1 RDRFERFRQRCLH
14 ARRRHGCPDSE
25 CSGDGFA
32 PVARHAARSHR
43 MSERIRVLVVDDSAL
58 MRKLIPAILE
68 RDSSIEVVGTAM
80 DGAFALRKIEELEP
94 DVVTLDLEM
103 PRMDGLEMLRLI
115 MRSAPL
121 PVILFSTHSKE
132 GGYATL
138 KALALGA
145 VDFLAKPKDA
155 AAGHLEEIADRLIAK
170 IKVAKH
176 AAKRKLP
183 PVTVKEELP
192 KLAKASHPALAPRR
206 VIAIGI
212 STGGPNALQFMLSQ
226 IPSDFLSTIL
236 VVQHMPEGFTE
247 MFAKRLDECCPLE
260 VHEARSGDLLLA
272 GRVLIC
278 PGNRHIMVRRMPR
291 GDMAVLSD
299 GPPVNGHRPSA
310 DVLFH
315 SVSQEFGLTAVGVL
329 MTGMGDDGAEGLGA
343 IKAAGGMTIAQSED
357 TCVVSGM
364 PHAAIIKGYA
374 NKIIPLEGVAAFLM
388 SNYGAERN
396 PADKL
401 EKNDKYD
408 KNEKV
413 EGTPVSSQRS

>member
-1 RDRFERFRQRCLH
+1 
-14 ARRRHGCPDSE
+14 
-25 CSGDGFA
+25 
-32 PVARHAARSHR
+32 

-58 MRKLIPAILE
+58 MRKLIPAILA

-115 MRSAPL
+115 MRTAPL
-121 PVILFSTHSKE
+121 PIILFSTHSKQ
-132 GGYATL
+132 GGYVTL
-138 KALALGA
+138 KALSLGA

-183 PVTVKEELP
+183 PVVVKEGLP
-192 KLAKASHPALAPRR
+192 KPAKGSRPALAPRR
-206 VIAIGI
+206 VIAVGI
-212 STGGPNALQFMLSQ
+212 STGGPNALQYVLSQ
-226 IPSDFLSTIL
+226 IPSDFLSTIV

-247 MFAKRLDECCPLE
+247 MFAKRLDECCRLE

-272 GRVLIC
+272 GRALIC
-278 PGNRHIMVRRMPR
+278 PGNRHMMVRRMPR
-291 GDMAVLSD
+291 GDMVVLSD

-315 SVSQEFGLTAVGVL
+315 SVAQEFSLMSVGVL
-329 MTGMGDDGAEGLGA
+329 MTGMGEDGAEGLGA
-343 IKAAGGMTIAQSED
+343 IKASGGMTIAQSED

-364 PHAAIIKGYA
+364 PRAAILKGYA
-374 NKIIPLEGVAAFLM
+374 NKVIPLEGLGTFLA
-388 SNYGAERN
+388 NHYGAEKTS
-396 PADKL
+396 A
-401 EKNDKYD
+401 EKDLG
-408 KNEKV
+408 EKV
-413 EGTPVSSQRS
+413 EKGEKPERTPVSSHRA

>member
-1 RDRFERFRQRCLH
+1 
-14 ARRRHGCPDSE
+14 
-25 CSGDGFA
+25 
-32 PVARHAARSHR
+32 

-58 MRKLIPAILE
+58 MRKLIPAILA

-80 DGAFALRKIEELEP
+80 DGAFALKKIEELQP

-103 PRMDGLEMLRLI
+103 PRMDGMETLRLI
-115 MRSAPL
+115 MRRAPL

-138 KALALGA
+138 KALAMGA

-155 AAGHLEEIADRLIAK
+155 AAGRLDEIADQLIAK
-170 IKVAKH
+170 IKVAKR
-176 AAKRKLP
+176 AAGRKLP
-183 PVTVKEELP
+183 PAVVGEDVHPQKKGTRAMLP
-192 KLAKASHPALAPRR
+192 PRR

-212 STGGPNALQFMLSQ
+212 STGGPNALQFVLSQ

-247 MFAKRLDECCPLE
+247 MFAKRLDECCALE

-278 PGNRHIMVRRMPR
+278 PGNRHMMVRRMPR
-291 GDMAVLSD
+291 GDMVILSD

-315 SVSQEFGLTAVGVL
+315 SVAQEFALTSVGIL

-364 PHAAIIKGYA
+364 PRAAIIKGYA
-374 NKIIPLEGVAAFLM
+374 NKIIPLDGLGAYLV
-388 SNYGAERN
+388 SNYGAERGAAEKIEKN
-396 PADKL
+396 EKL
-401 EKNDKYD
+401 EKNDKH
-408 KNEKV
+408 EKI
-413 EGTPVSSQRS
+413 EKTPVPSQRS

>member
-1 RDRFERFRQRCLH
+1 
-14 ARRRHGCPDSE
+14 
-25 CSGDGFA
+25 
-32 PVARHAARSHR
+32 
-43 MSERIRVLVVDDSAL
+43 MTERIRVLVVDDSAL
-58 MRKLIPAILE
+58 MRKLIPAILA

-80 DGAFALRKIEELEP
+80 DGAFALKKIEELQP

-103 PRMDGLEMLRLI
+103 PRMDGMETLRLI
-115 MRSAPL
+115 MRRAPL

-145 VDFLAKPKDA
+145 VDFVAKPKDA
-155 AAGHLEEIADRLIAK
+155 PAGRLEEIADQLIAK
-170 IKVAKH
+170 IKVAKR
-176 AAKRKLP
+176 AAGRRLP
-183 PVTVKEELP
+183 PAMVDDQPIKKKGTRAPLP
-192 KLAKASHPALAPRR
+192 PRR

-212 STGGPNALQFMLSQ
+212 STGGPNALQYVLTQ
-226 IPSDFLSTIL
+226 IPADFQSTI
-236 VVQHMPEGFTE
+236 VIVQHMPEGFTE
-247 MFAKRLDECCPLE
+247 MFAKRLDECCALE
-260 VHEARSGDLLLA
+260 VQEARSGDLLLA

-278 PGNRHIMVRRMPR
+278 PGNRHMMARRMPR

-315 SVSQEFGLTAVGVL
+315 SVAQEFGLTAVGVL

-364 PHAAIIKGYA
+364 PRAAILKGYA
-374 NKIIPLEGVAAFLM
+374 SKIIPLDGLATFLV
-388 SNYGAERN
+388 NQYGAERH
-396 PADKL
+396 AGVQGAAAQSGG
-401 EKNDKYD
+401 EKVGKND

-413 EGTPVSSQRS
+413 EKISVSSPRS

>member
-1 RDRFERFRQRCLH
+1 
-14 ARRRHGCPDSE
+14 
-25 CSGDGFA
+25 
-32 PVARHAARSHR
+32 

-58 MRKLIPAILE
+58 MRKLIPAILA

-80 DGAFALRKIEELEP
+80 DGAFAFKKIEELQP

-103 PRMDGLEMLRLI
+103 PRMDGMEMLRLI
-115 MRSAPL
+115 MKRAPL
-121 PVILFSTHSKE
+121 PIILFSTHSKE

-145 VDFLAKPKDA
+145 VDFLQKPKEA
-155 AAGHLEEIADRLIAK
+155 AIGHLEEIADQLIAK
-170 IKVAKH
+170 IKVAKR

-183 PVTVKEELP
+183 PATIVEEAPAP
-192 KLAKASHPALAPRR
+192 KKGNRPALPPRR

-212 STGGPNALQFMLSQ
+212 STGGPNALQYVLSQ
-226 IPSDFLSTIL
+226 IPSDFLSTIV

-247 MFAKRLDECCPLE
+247 MFARRLDECCALE
-260 VHEARSGDLLLA
+260 VQEARSGDLLLA

-291 GDMAVLSD
+291 GDMVVLSD
-299 GPPVNGHRPSA
+299 GPHVNGHRPSA

-315 SVSQEFGLTAVGVL
+315 SVAQEFGLTAVGLL

-343 IKAAGGMTIAQSED
+343 IKGAGGMTIAQSED

-364 PHAAIIKGYA
+364 PRAAILKGHA
-374 NKIIPLEGVAAFLM
+374 NKIIPLDGLGSFLVHH
-388 SNYGAERN
+388 YGADKDLGEKAEKEDRTE
-396 PADKL
+396 KL
-401 EKNDKYD
+401 EKS
-408 KNEKV
+408 EKH
-413 EGTPVSSQRS
+413 ERIPVTSHRS

>member
-1 RDRFERFRQRCLH
+1 
-14 ARRRHGCPDSE
+14 
-25 CSGDGFA
+25 
-32 PVARHAARSHR
+32 

-58 MRKLIPAILE
+58 MRKLIPAILA

-80 DGAFALRKIEELEP
+80 DGAFALKKIEELKP

-103 PRMDGLEMLRLI
+103 PRMDGMETLRLI
-115 MRSAPL
+115 MRRTPL

-132 GGYATL
+132 GGYATF
-138 KALALGA
+138 KALAMGA

-155 AAGHLEEIADRLIAK
+155 SSHLDEIADQLIAK
-170 IKVAKH
+170 IKVAKR
-176 AAKRKLP
+176 AVGRKLP
-183 PVTVKEELP
+183 PAVIEETAAPKKATRAALP
-192 KLAKASHPALAPRR
+192 PRR

-212 STGGPNALQFMLSQ
+212 STGGPNALQFVLSQ
-226 IPSDFLSTIL
+226 IPADFQSAI
-236 VVQHMPEGFTE
+236 VIVQHMPEGFTE
-247 MFAKRLDECCPLE
+247 MFAKRLDECCALE

-278 PGNRHIMVRRMPR
+278 PGNRHMMVRRMPR
-291 GDMAVLSD
+291 GDMVILSD

-315 SVSQEFGLTAVGVL
+315 SVAQEFGLTTVGIL

-364 PHAAIIKGYA
+364 PRAAILKGYA
-374 NKIIPLEGVAAFLM
+374 NKIVPLDGLSAYLIR
-388 SNYGAERN
+388 NYGAERGA
-396 PADKL
+396 ADKV
-401 EKNDKYD
+401 EKNEKLEVND
-408 KNEKV
+408 KNERIEK
-413 EGTPVSSQRS
+413 TSVSSHRS

>member
-1 RDRFERFRQRCLH
+1 
-14 ARRRHGCPDSE
+14 
-25 CSGDGFA
+25 
-32 PVARHAARSHR
+32 

-58 MRKLIPAILE
+58 MRKLIPAILA

-80 DGAFALRKIEELEP
+80 DGAFALKKIEELQP

-103 PRMDGLEMLRLI
+103 PRMDGMEMLRLI
-115 MRSAPL
+115 MHRAPL
-121 PVILFSTHSKE
+121 PIILFSTHSKE

-145 VDFLAKPKDA
+145 VDFLAKPRDA
-155 AAGHLEEIADRLIAK
+155 AAGGLEEIADQLIAK
-170 IKVAKH
+170 IKIAKH

-192 KLAKASHPALAPRR
+192 RLTKASRPALPPRR
-206 VIAIGI
+206 VIAVGI

-247 MFAKRLDECCPLE
+247 MFARRLDECCPVE
-260 VHEARSGDLLLA
+260 VQEAKSGDLLIS

-278 PGNRHIMVRRMPR
+278 PGNRHMMVRRMPR

-299 GPPVNGHRPSA
+299 GAPVNGHRPSV

-315 SVSQEFGLTAVGVL
+315 SVAQEFGPTAVGVL
-329 MTGMGDDGAEGLGA
+329 MTGMGEDGAEGLGA
-343 IKAAGGMTIAQSED
+343 VKAAGGMTIAQSED
-357 TCVVSGM
+357 SCVVSGM
-364 PHAAIIKGYA
+364 PRAAIVKGHV
-374 NKIIPLEGVAAFLM
+374 NKIVPLDSIGAFLV
-388 SNYGAERN
+388 SQYHGDRAAAERSDRDRN
-396 PADKL
+396 ERQ
-401 EKNDKYD
+401 EKIEKDRNDR
-408 KNEKV
+408 
-413 EGTPVSSQRS
+413 TPVSSQRS

>member
-1 RDRFERFRQRCLH
+1 
-14 ARRRHGCPDSE
+14 
-25 CSGDGFA
+25 
-32 PVARHAARSHR
+32 
-43 MSERIRVLVVDDSAL
+43 MNERIRVLVVDDSAL
-58 MRKLIPAILE
+58 MRKLIPAILARE
-68 RDSSIEVVGTAM
+68 PSIEVVGTAM
-80 DGAFALRKIEELEP
+80 DGAFALKKIEELKP

-103 PRMDGLEMLRLI
+103 PRMDGMETLRLI
-115 MRSAPL
+115 MRRAPL
-121 PVILFSTHSKE
+121 PVVLFSTHSKE

-155 AAGHLEEIADRLIAK
+155 AAGHLDEIADHLIAK
-170 IKVAKH
+170 IKVAKR
-176 AAKRKLP
+176 AAGRKLP
-183 PVTVKEELP
+183 PAVIVETAVP
-192 KLAKASHPALAPRR
+192 KKATRSAFPPLR

-212 STGGPNALQFMLSQ
+212 STGGPNALQYVLSQ
-226 IPSDFLSTIL
+226 IPADFLSAIL

-247 MFAKRLDECCPLE
+247 MFAKRLDECCALE

-278 PGNRHIMVRRMPR
+278 PGNRHMMVRRKPR
-291 GDMAVLSD
+291 ADMVILSD

-315 SVSQEFGLTAVGVL
+315 SVAQEFALMTVGIL

-364 PHAAIIKGYA
+364 PRAAILKGYV
-374 NKIIPLEGVAAFLM
+374 NKIIPLDRLSSYLV
-388 SNYGAERN
+388 SNYGGELGDT
-396 PADKL
+396 DKV
-401 EKNDKYD
+401 EKNETIEVHD
-408 KNEKV
+408 KNER
-413 EGTPVSSQRS
+413 TPVSSQRS